1 MEKIKIQDLP
11 NLFLALKAMLGSDQ
25 LVEHWWNNPNRAFDM
40 QTPSQTFEQNKAQVV
55 RYVLNYLQR

>member
-1 MEKIKIQDLP
+1 
-11 NLFLALKAMLGSDQ
+11 MLGSDQ